1 MGLFFGYLIH
11 IFQNQLIYYSD
22 FKLFYLI
29 LSVLLGIIF
38 YLLLSLFIKAFN
50 SQDLKLRY

>member
-1 MGLFFGYLIH
+1 MGLFFGYLIF
-11 IFQNQLIYYSD
+11 IFKNQLIYDSD
-22 FKLFYLI
+22 FKLFKLI

-50 SQDLKLRY
+50 SRDLKLRY